1 MKSGRERPPLKRW
14 FVAQPP
20 SKGGRSR
27 PDVSQIVPHDVG
39 PSRAR
44 FVPHS
49 PAPVTDSVPRFYQPR
64 TVSIAAQGGPAA
76 WH

>member
-14 FVAQPP
+14 FIAQRP

-27 PDVSQIVPHDVG
+27 PDVSQIVPHEVG

-44 FVPHS
+44 FVPLSH
-49 PAPVTDSVPRFYQPR
+49 APVTDSVPRFYQPR
-64 TVSIAAQGGPAA
+64 TVSIAAEGGPAA